1 MKDEVKSDARWY
13 PLGIPVGTPMQP
25 LRRLK
30 SARSGNVM
38 IEFALLAPVFFML
51 VIGLIEFVLFQYKT
65 YALNHVVYEATRNL
79 QTGEV
84 QTASNME
91 AAFRQ
96 EACDKAG
103 VLIDCNAIV
112 FDVRAFDNLSD
123 VTYPPPTFDEDGLPD
138 NFVFE
143 PGGPNEYSVVRASLQ
158 HQFITPFMDELFQI
172 GPDLPAIVNAFTIV
186 KNEPWD

>member
-1 MKDEVKSDARWY
+1 
-13 PLGIPVGTPMQP
+13 MQP

-30 SARSGNVM
+30 SARNGNVM
-38 IEFALLAPVFFML
+38 IEFALLAPVFFMMILGL
-51 VIGLIEFVLFQYKT
+51 VEFVLFQYKT

-84 QTASNME
+84 QAASNME

-103 VLIDCNAIV
+103 VLIDCSAIV
-112 FDVRAFDNLSD
+112 FDVRAFDELSD
-123 VTYPPPTFDEDGLPD
+123 VTYPEPTFGEDGLPD
-138 NFVFE
+138 NFVFQ

-158 HQFITPFMDELFQI
+158 HQFITPFMDYLFRM
-172 GPDLPAIVNAFTIV
+172 GPDLPAIVNSFSIV